1 MDVAGYFNSLAP
13 NIGQYILPC
22 SKHWQAKSH
31 LSQLCIASDCLEM
44 VKDLQQ
50 PCMGAYDMVIREIK
64 DTPSLFSTMSFYHEG
79 R

>member
-1 MDVAGYFNSLAP
+1 
-13 NIGQYILPC
+13 
-22 SKHWQAKSH
+22 
-31 LSQLCIASDCLEM
+31 M